1 MGGCFAVECRF
12 ASVVRSCQWP
22 RPARGGG
29 EHGARICRLS
39 TPQKWSNLLRSIA
52 PFRFPFAA
60 VPLAEARLSEVP
72 SPAGQE
78 APVVT
83 RLSEVPARFVTRVA
97 RLFAALPAAA
107 RLAAPGMAAA
117 IYSWLALWI
126 ELWS

>member
-1 MGGCFAVECRF
+1 M
-12 ASVVRSCQWP
+12 
-22 RPARGGG
+22 
-29 EHGARICRLS
+29 
-39 TPQKWSNLLRSIA
+39 RSIA

-78 APVVT
+78 ARVVT
-83 RLSEVPARFVTRVA
+83 RLSEVPAQFVTRVA

-117 IYSWLALWI
+117 IYSWVALWI